1 MSEAKYELGQ
11 AVTYAKPTLIT
22 PSGSYEVVRIFPK
35 EGLDRRYGIK
45 RADEPYERVVNERD
59 LDSSEADLP
68 SAGGPVLPP
77 KRRGTA

>member
-45 RADEPYERVVNERD
+45 RADEPYERVVHERD
-59 LDSSEADLP
+59 LEAQDRLLEG
-68 SAGGPVLPP
+68 AGRAGVE
-77 KRRGTA
+77 RG